1 MARNVGYMFLTGPE
15 VIRAVSGREVTV
27 QQLGGADVHHE
38 RSGVA
43 HLVADTEGAALDLV
57 KALLSYLP
65 QNNADDPPYQPSD
78 DAPERMDPALNTLV
92 PADER
97 ISYDMHL
104 VIERIVDRESFLE
117 LQPAYAANAIIG
129 FARLGGYAVG
139 IVANNPAVLA
149 GVLDINSSDKIARF
163 VRMCDAYNLPVV
175 TLVDCPGYLPG
186 IEQEYGGVIRH
197 GAKIIYAYAGATVPK
212 LSVIVRKAIGGA
224 YIALSSKQMRSD
236 MNFAW
241 PTAQIAVM
249 GAEGAARVL
258 WREELQ
264 RAADP
269 AALEQQFVAEYRERF
284 FNPYHAADLGQI
296 DEVIEPRET
305 RPRLIR
311 ALEIL
316 RTKVQQNPA
325 RKHGLYPS

>member
-1 MARNVGYMFLTGPE
+1 
-15 VIRAVSGREVTV
+15 
-27 QQLGGADVHHE
+27 
-38 RSGVA
+38 
-43 HLVADTEGAALDLV
+43 
-57 KALLSYLP
+57 
-65 QNNADDPPYQPSD
+65 
-78 DAPERMDPALNTLV
+78 
-92 PADER
+92 
-97 ISYDMHL
+97 
-104 VIERIVDRESFLE
+104 
-117 LQPAYAANAIIG
+117 
-129 FARLGGYAVG
+129 VG

-269 AALEQQFVAEYRERF
+269 AALEQQFVA
-284 FNPYHAADLGQI
+284 